1 MTSMSIIRV
10 RIDSELKKKM
20 DQLKDINWSEKIS
33 NFLELQVELELKER
47 KKD

>member
-1 MTSMSIIRV
+1 MTIMLIISV